1 MSFFRKKLGAG
12 MLLGLTATSSFAAP
26 TLTAEDMATFE
37 QNKKL
42 IQQSKK
48 MDAPSWLR
56 QYDANAPVE
65 SAPEGVKRWIP
76 AAQQIGDDSHSFIEK
91 TIQDTY
97 KVVDKSKIRTIDMKP
112 RPDSP
117 LKDGEELYYFVS
129 FSQPVSEL
137 KDILKTA
144 SEVDAR
150 VVLRGMRPED
160 KMVNQTAAAMYGI
173 AKEFRPTP
181 KVSIDPRLHTVFGIT
196 QAPAM
201 VYRNSKDN
209 HIVTVNGVASLDW
222 FLEKSRDSKKTENL
236 GVVSSTYDIIERD
249 VIEEIQ
255 ERVAAVDWDAK
266 RRKAM
271 NRYIQNLPD
280 FLIPTA
286 QEDAMYKIDPRVQF
300 HKDVT
305 AKDGTL
311 LATKGQVVNPI
322 DHFPG
327 MSLTLYIFDGLSE
340 QQRALVHEEIKNG
353 YGKIGLMT
361 SRIDKEEG
369 FKFISDLSKEYKQQV
384 YMLQERMIN
393 RFQIRKLPVQIYLGN
408 GEIVVR
414 EYGVKAQEDAL
425 MKQRMKG
432 EVEPKTVAVTGTGVE
447 ENPSVKAKNN
457 QGIRETK

>member
-12 MLLGLTATSSFAAP
+12 ILLGLTTSSSFAAP
-26 TLTAEDMATFE
+26 TLTAEDMDMFE

-48 MDAPSWLR
+48 MDAPGWLR
-56 QYDANAPVE
+56 QYDANSTVE
-65 SAPEGVKRWIP
+65 NTPEGVKRWIP
-76 AAQQIGDDSHSFIEK
+76 AAQRIGDDSHAFLEK
-91 TIQDTY
+91 TIQNTY
-97 KVVDKSKIRTIDMKP
+97 NVVDKDKIRTIDMKP

-117 LKDGEELYYFVS
+117 LKENEELYYFVS

-137 KDILKTA
+137 KDILKVA

-150 VVLRGMRPED
+150 VILRGMRPED
-160 KMVNQTAAAMYGI
+160 RMVNQTAAAMYGI
-173 AKEFRPTP
+173 AKEFSPTP
-181 KVSIDPRLHTVFGIT
+181 KVSIDPRLHKVFGIN
-196 QAPAM
+196 QVPAM
-201 VYRNSKDN
+201 VYRNSKSN
-209 HIVTVNGVASLDW
+209 HTVSVNGVASLDW
-222 FLEKSRDSKKTENL
+222 FLEKARDSKKTENL
-236 GVVSSTYDIIERD
+236 GAVSTTYDIIERD

-286 QEDAMYKIDPRVQF
+286 QEDAIYKIDPRVQF
-300 HKDVT
+300 HKDVK

-353 YGKIGLMT
+353 HGKIGLMT

-408 GEIVVR
+408 GEIIVR
-414 EYGVKAQEDAL
+414 EYGVRAQEDAL
-425 MKQRMKG
+425 MKHRIKENSDTEEFISKG
-432 EVEPKTVAVTGTGVE
+432 
-447 ENPSVKAKNN
+447 SVVSLKSELDTEKNE
-457 QGIRETK
+457 G